1 MFAVFL
7 DRDGTIN
14 QDVQGYLHEPERTRL
29 IPGAAEGIARLNRLG
44 CLVLVVTNQS
54 GIARGLYTEAE
65 MHAVHARL
73 QELLAPH
80 GAHIDDFFFSPWHAE
95 GTVPPWNRA
104 HEDRKPGLGMFRQ
117 AQARYGFDAP
127 CSWMVGDKETDI
139 VFGRRAGLR
148 TVLVRT
154 GCGEHEFMARR
165 GLWAM
170 QPHFVAPD
178 LTTVAGL
185 IESAAGK

>member
-1 MFAVFL
+1 
-7 DRDGTIN
+7 
-14 QDVQGYLHEPERTRL
+14 
-29 IPGAAEGIARLNRLG
+29 
-44 CLVLVVTNQS
+44 
-54 GIARGLYTEAE
+54 

-139 VFGRRAGLR
+139 VFGRRAGCAPCWCAPAAASTSSWR
-148 TVLVRT
+148 
-154 GCGEHEFMARR
+154 ARR
-165 GLWAM
+165 VVGHAAALRG
-170 QPHFVAPD
+170 
-178 LTTVAGL
+178 AGSDDCGGAYRKRRRQIVCQL
-185 IESAAGK
+185 HPQAIDYEYIA